1 MFKYWILNS
10 FLLLVNGSLDYWKV
24 RSFIDLKNLTILN
37 SRRVRRGWER
47 EGEREAGGENTM
59 YKVFD
64 RSKTKKPLINM
75 VFLFLMLKG
84 LVQITVKKAVF
95 CIEFVWFSTFWIQC
109 LDNHFDTVWKK
120 FLLDTC
126 ELIFS

>member
-1 MFKYWILNS
+1 M
-10 FLLLVNGSLDYWKV
+10 
-24 RSFIDLKNLTILN
+24 RE
-37 SRRVRRGWER
+37 RGG
-47 EGEREAGGENTM
+47 EGAGGENTM

-95 CIEFVWFSTFWIQC
+95 CIEFV
-109 LDNHFDTVWKK
+109 
-120 FLLDTC
+120 
-126 ELIFS
+126 